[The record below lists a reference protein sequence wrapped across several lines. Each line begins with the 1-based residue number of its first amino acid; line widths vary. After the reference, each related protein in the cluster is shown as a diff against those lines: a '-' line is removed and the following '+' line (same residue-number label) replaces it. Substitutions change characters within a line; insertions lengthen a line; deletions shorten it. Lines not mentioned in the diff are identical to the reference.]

1 MKRSV
6 SPPRPQ
12 DKATSVLP
20 AGSEIPAALTSL
32 IGRTRELEGVN
43 DALQRSRLV
52 TVTGPGGVGKT
63 RLALEVAR
71 RQLGRRLGGVW
82 LVDLAAGSETPEVAT
97 ETARVLGLATQ
108 GGVAAIEGLRGYL
121 AERDVLL
128 VLDNCEHV
136 VDECA
141 ELAAALLGSCPQV
154 RVLATSR
161 QPLEVNGETVWRLD
175 QLDAED
181 ARRLFLQRARQ
192 RRPDFLPDEEGDVI
206 VGTLCERLDRLPLA
220 IELAAARTSAMSPAE
235 ILAGLEAHLGEL
247 AGVRRHSPAHHRSV
261 RAAVE
266 WSHRLLDP
274 AEQEALRHLAVFV
287 GGFHAEAAAAVVPGL
302 SLDVLARLV
311 DKSVVSVVAGSRGRT
326 RYRLLETVREYAH
339 QRLVAAGELDA
350 ARERHFRHFLS
361 LAIETRDSWPSVR
374 ADELVDQLEADYGN
388 VRAALEWA
396 ATADPCAALRLAS
409 GMLDLFLMLGQADGL
424 RLAQLV
430 LERCPARDRYRVDVQ
445 ISAGALAWL
454 SGDPKAARRTL
465 AEARELSVE
474 VDERALEGWAWIFE
488 GLLEVF
494 GGSPERARDHF
505 EEARRLHQELRV
517 PPGEAR
523 AIAGMGL
530 TFLLEDDSARARE
543 LVEEALRIAVASG
556 DRFAQGQCHTYLGMI
571 AQSTGDD
578 RSATS
583 HYRSAIACLR
593 PYRDAS
599 LLPMAL
605 VGQAGVLARRDPA
618 TALRVAAAASAVR
631 ARVGGEFQPRVRAR
645 LDVVRNIAEAA
656 LGAEAARIWKDG
668 VHLTVDDGIALAFG
682 AIRPR
687 TTSADGLSVR
697 EREVA
702 ALVAHGLTNKEI
714 AGRLHLSVRTVES
727 HIRHMLT
734 KLGLVNRTQLASW
747 MRQRS
752 E

>member
-1 MKRSV
+1 M
-6 SPPRPQ
+6 
-12 DKATSVLP
+12 SVLP
-20 AGSEIPAALTSL
+20 AGSVIPAALTSL

-43 DALQRSRLV
+43 DVLQRSRLV

-97 ETARVLGLATQ
+97 ETARVLGLGTR
-108 GGVAAIEGLRGYL
+108 GGAIDGLRRYL

-136 VDECA
+136 VEECA
-141 ELAAALLGSCPQV
+141 ELAAVLLRSCPQV

-161 QPLEVNGETVWRLD
+161 EPLEVDGETVWRLD

-181 ARRLFLQRARQ
+181 ARRLFLQRARR
-192 RRPDFLPDEEGDVI
+192 RRPDFLPDEEDDVI
-206 VGTLCERLDRLPLA
+206 IGKICERLDRLPLA
-220 IELAAARTSAMSPAE
+220 IELAAARTSVMSPAE
-235 ILAGLEAHLGEL
+235 ILAGFEAHLGEL

-274 AEQEALRHLAVFV
+274 TDQEALRRMAVFV
-287 GGFHAEAAAAVVPGL
+287 GGFHAEDAAAVVPGL

-311 DKSVVSVVAGSRGRT
+311 DKSVVSVVGGFRGRT

-339 QRLVAAGELDA
+339 ERLVAAGELDA

-361 LAIETRDSWPSVR
+361 LASEVRDSWPSSR
-374 ADELVDQLEADYGN
+374 ADELVGQLELDYGN
-388 VRAALEWA
+388 VRSALEWA
-396 ATADPCAALRLAS
+396 ADVDPCAGMQLFS
-409 GMLDLFLMLGQADGL
+409 GMLDLFLMLGQADGR
-424 RLAQLV
+424 RLAELM
-430 LERCPARDRYRVDVQ
+430 LERCPARDRRRVEVQ
-445 ISAGALAWL
+445 ISAGALAWFT
-454 SGDPKAARRTL
+454 GDHEAARRTL

-474 VDERALEGWAWIFE
+474 VDERRLEGWARIFE
-488 GLLEVF
+488 GLVEMF
-494 GGSPERARDHF
+494 GGSAEAAREHF
-505 EEARRLHQELRV
+505 EEARRLHQEWRV
-517 PPGEAR
+517 PAGEAR
-523 AIAGMGL
+523 ARAGIGL
-530 TFLLEDDSARARE
+530 TFLLENDSARARK
-543 LVEEALRIAVASG
+543 LVEEALGIAVAAG

-583 HYRSAIACLR
+583 HYRSAVACLR

-605 VGQAGVLARRDPA
+605 LGQAGVLARRDPA
-618 TALRVAAAASAVR
+618 TGLRVAAAASAVR
-631 ARVGGEFQPRVRAR
+631 ARVGGELQPRVRAR
-645 LDVVRNIAEAA
+645 VDVVRSVAEAA
-656 LGAEAARIWKDG
+656 LGAEAGRMWKEGLD
-668 VHLTVDDGIALAFG
+668 LTVDDAIALAFG
-682 AIRPR
+682 ATRPR
-687 TTSADGLSVR
+687 TTSADGLSLR

-702 ALVAHGLTNKEI
+702 SLVAHGLSNKEI

-734 KLGLVNRTQLASW
+734 KLGLVNRTQLAGW

-752 E
+752 Q